1 MAEKEIVV
9 FRKKRLEHPASVDL
23 GVEYHV
29 QKWKPGVF
37 RFLPPNKGYKYIL
50 YWIFHYAKIF
60 KNRNYSAYFIYN
72 KADEL
77 VSSCLV
83 VPSHFK
89 WPFMNR
95 NDVQFTYVMT
105 RPEFKGQGM
114 AGKLIHKVIEL
125 SEPEVANFWYVTDT
139 DNTASIKVAEKM
151 GFERVG
157 KADRVGVYKQ
167 LKFKV

>member
-9 FRKKRLEHPASVDL
+9 FRKKRLGNAASVDL
-23 GVEYHV
+23 GAGYHI
-29 QKWKPGVF
+29 QKWNPAVF
-37 RFLPPNKGYKYIL
+37 RLLPPNKGYKYIL

-60 KNRNYSAYFIYN
+60 KNRKYSAYFIYN
-72 KADEL
+72 NEDEL

-95 NDVQFTYVMT
+95 DDVQFTYVMT

-114 AGKLIHKVIEL
+114 AGKLINKVIEL
-125 SEPEVANFWYVTDT
+125 IEPEVDNFWYVTDT
-139 DNTASIKVAEKM
+139 GNTASIKVAEKM
-151 GFERVG
+151 GFKLVG

-167 LKFKV
+167 LKLQA